1 MKSEGAAPSN
11 QVPATATDAASRVL
25 RPVTSVDVARAA
37 GVSQATV
44 SRVFAPGSRIA
55 GPMREKV
62 LAAAVA
68 LGYRPNAIARSL
80 ASQRSGM
87 IGIVMGNLRN
97 PFYPQVLELFGDML
111 RRTGRQVLLFTVRD
125 GENVDDLLP
134 ELLQYQV
141 DGVVIASANLSS
153 GMARS
158 CAALG
163 TPVVLF
169 NRTSKDAEVASV
181 CCENRVG
188 GRLAAEVLAQAGHRR
203 LTFLAGTADTS
214 TNAERLVG
222 FTERCGELG
231 LPPPLVEPGAYTHEA
246 GFDAMARAIRGGRP
260 PDGVFCANDIIALGA
275 LDAARQGG
283 LVPGQAISVLG
294 FDDIAPATWPNYRLT
309 TIRQDTH
316 AMVRHAVQA
325 LTERAGVSAGPQVAI
340 RVAPEIVWRD
350 TVRRP

>member
-1 MKSEGAAPSN
+1 MKRDATLTQS
-11 QVPATATDAASRVL
+11 PAGTDAAGRVV
-25 RPVTSVDVARAA
+25 RSVTSVDVARAA

-55 GPMREKV
+55 GPMRDKV

-87 IGIVMGNLRN
+87 IGIVIGNMRN
-97 PFYPQVLELFGDML
+97 PFYPQVLEVFSDVL

-125 GENVDDLLP
+125 GETVDDLLP

-141 DGVVIASANLSS
+141 DGVVIASATLSS
-153 GMARS
+153 AMARN

-169 NRTSKDAEVASV
+169 NRVSQDAEVSSV
-181 CCENRVG
+181 CCENRIG
-188 GRLAAEVLAQAGHRR
+188 GRLAADVLAQAGHRR
-203 LTFLAGTADTS
+203 LAFLAGTADTS
-214 TNAERLVG
+214 TNTERLLG

-231 LPPPLVEPGAYTHEA
+231 LPPPAIEPGAYTHEA
-246 GFDAMARAIRGGRP
+246 GFAAMARVIAAAGGP
-260 PDGVFCANDIIALGA
+260 PEGVFCANDIIALGA
-275 LDAARQGG
+275 LDAARQAG
-283 LVPGQAISVLG
+283 LVPGQTISVLG

-309 TIRQDTH
+309 TIRQDTG
-316 AMVRHAVQA
+316 AMVRHAVRV
-325 LTERAGVSAGPQVAI
+325 LTERAGADAGPQVTI

-350 TVRRP
+350 TVCRP

>member
-1 MKSEGAAPSN
+1 MKDQGGAPCNPNPSKESVG
-11 QVPATATDAASRVL
+11 QIVRPA
-25 RPVTSVDVARAA
+25 TSVDVARAA

-44 SRVFAPGSRIA
+44 SRVLAPGSRIA
-55 GPMREKV
+55 GPMRERV

-87 IGIVMGNLRN
+87 IGIVMGDMRN
-97 PFYPQVLELFGDML
+97 PFYPQVLELFSDRL
-111 RRTGRQVLLFTVRD
+111 RRTGRQVLLFTVRE
-125 GENVDDLLP
+125 GETVDDLLP

-169 NRTSKDAEVASV
+169 NRVSKDAEVSSV
-181 CCENRVG
+181 CCENQVG
-188 GRLAAEVLAQAGHRR
+188 GRLAADVLAQAGHRR

-214 TNAERLVG
+214 TNTERLAG

-231 LPPPLVEPGAYTHEA
+231 LPAARRGARRLYARGGVCRHGPGD
-246 GFDAMARAIRGGRP
+246 GVRSSPRRGILRQRHHRTRRDRCGAAGRP
-260 PDGVFCANDIIALGA
+260 PPGPDGLGA
-275 LDAARQGG
+275 RFRRHRTRGHG
-283 LVPGQAISVLG
+283 
-294 FDDIAPATWPNYRLT
+294 RT
-309 TIRQDTH
+309 T
-316 AMVRHAVQA
+316 A
-325 LTERAGVSAGPQVAI
+325 
-340 RVAPEIVWRD
+340 
-350 TVRRP
+350 

>member
-11 QVPATATDAASRVL
+11 QIPATTTDAASRVL
-25 RPVTSVDVARAA
+25 RPATSVDVARAA
-37 GVSQATV
+37 GVSQATM
-44 SRVFAPGSRIA
+44 SRVFAPGSRVA

-97 PFYPQVLELFGDML
+97 PFYPQVLELFSDVL

-134 ELLQYQV
+134 ELLQYRV

-222 FTERCGELG
+222 FAERCGELG

-246 GFDAMARAIRGGRP
+246 GFAAMARAIRGGRP
-260 PDGVFCANDIIALGA
+260 PDGVFCANDIIAL
-275 LDAARQGG
+275 DAARQGG
-283 LVPGQAISVLG
+283 LVPGQTISVLG

-316 AMVRHAVQA
+316 AMVRHAVQV
-325 LTERAGVSAGPQVAI
+325 LTERAGVSAEPQAAI

>member
-1 MKSEGAAPSN
+1 MTSDR
-11 QVPATATDAASRVL
+11 PATTGGSTSRVV

-44 SRVFAPGSRIA
+44 SRGFAPGSRIA

-68 LGYRPNAIARSL
+68 LGYRPNAIARGL

-87 IGIVMGNLRN
+87 IGIVMGNMRN
-97 PFYPQVLELFGDML
+97 PFYPQVLELFSDTL

-125 GENVDDLLP
+125 GETVDDLLP

-153 GMARS
+153 GMART

-169 NRTSKDAEVASV
+169 NRVSKDAAVSSV

-188 GRLAAEVLAQAGHRR
+188 GRLAADVLAQAGHRR
-203 LTFLAGTADTS
+203 LAFLAGTADTS
-214 TNAERLVG
+214 TNIERLTG

-231 LPPPLVEPGAYTHEA
+231 LPAPLVEPGAYTHEA
-246 GFDAMARAIRGGRP
+246 GFAAMVRAIAAGSP

-275 LDAARQGG
+275 VDAARQGG
-283 LVPGQAISVLG
+283 LVPGHTISILG

-309 TIRQDTH
+309 TIRQDTDG
-316 AMVRHAVQA
+316 MVRHAVQI
-325 LTERAGVSAGPQVAI
+325 LTERAGVGAGPQVTI
-340 RVAPEIVWRD
+340 RVAPELVWRD

>member
-1 MKSEGAAPSN
+1 MKDQGGAPCNPNPSKELVG
-11 QVPATATDAASRVL
+11 QIVRPA
-25 RPVTSVDVARAA
+25 TSVDVARAA

-44 SRVFAPGSRIA
+44 SRVLAPGSRIA
-55 GPMREKV
+55 GPMRERV

-87 IGIVMGNLRN
+87 IGIVMGDMRN
-97 PFYPQVLELFGDML
+97 PFYPQVLELFSDGL
-111 RRTGRQVLLFTVRD
+111 RRTGRQVLLFTVRE
-125 GENVDDLLP
+125 GETVDDLLP

-169 NRTSKDAEVASV
+169 NRVSKDAAVSSV
-181 CCENRVG
+181 CCENQAG
-188 GRLAAEVLAQAGHRR
+188 GRLAADVLAQAGHRR

-214 TNAERLVG
+214 TNTERLAG

-231 LPPPLVEPGAYTHEA
+231 LPAPVVEQGAYTHEA
-246 GFDAMARAIRGGRP
+246 GFAAMARAMASSDP

-275 LDAARQGG
+275 IDAARQGG
-283 LVPGQAISVLG
+283 LLPGRTMSVLG
-294 FDDIAPATWPNYRLT
+294 FDDIAPAAWPNYRLT
-309 TIRQDTH
+309 TIRQDIH
-316 AMVRHAVQA
+316 AMVRRAVQV
-325 LTERAGVSAGPQVAI
+325 LTERAGAGAGPQVTI

>member
-1 MKSEGAAPSN
+1 MKSDGAAPS
-11 QVPATATDAASRVL
+11 SRIG
-25 RPVTSVDVARAA
+25 RAVTSVDVARAA

-44 SRVFAPGSRIA
+44 SRVFAPASRIA

-68 LGYRPNAIARSL
+68 LGYTPNAIARGL

-87 IGIVMGNLRN
+87 IGIVMGNMRN
-97 PFYPQVLELFGDML
+97 PFYPQVLALFSDRL

-169 NRTSKDAEVASV
+169 NRVSQDAEVSSV

-188 GRLAAEVLAQAGHRR
+188 GRLAADVLAQAGHRR
-203 LTFLAGTADTS
+203 LVFLAGTADTS
-214 TNAERLVG
+214 TNTERLAG
-222 FTERCGELG
+222 FAERCGELR
-231 LPPPLVEPGAYTHEA
+231 LPAPHVEPGAYTHES
-246 GFDAMARAIRGGRP
+246 GFAAMARLLQAGPP
-260 PDGVFCANDIIALGA
+260 PDAVFCANDIIALGA
-275 LDAARQGG
+275 IDAVRQAG
-283 LVPGQAISVLG
+283 LVPGQTMSVLG

-309 TIRQDTH
+309 TIRQDTGT
-316 AMVRHAVQA
+316 MVRKAVDI
-325 LTERAGVSAGPQVAI
+325 LTERAGTGAGPQITI
-340 RVAPEIVWRD
+340 RIRPEIVWRD
-350 TVRRP
+350 SVRRP

>member
-1 MKSEGAAPSN
+1 
-11 QVPATATDAASRVL
+11 
-25 RPVTSVDVARAA
+25 
-37 GVSQATV
+37 
-44 SRVFAPGSRIA
+44 
-55 GPMREKV
+55 MREKV
-62 LAAAVA
+62 LAAVVA

-87 IGIVMGNLRN
+87 IGIVMGNMRN
-97 PFYPQVLELFGDML
+97 PFYPQVLELFSDML
-111 RRTGRQVLLFTVRD
+111 RRTGRQVLLFTARD
-125 GENVDDLLP
+125 GESVDDLLP

-141 DGVVIASANLSS
+141 DGVVIASANLST
-153 GMARS
+153 GMTRS
-158 CAALG
+158 CGALG

-214 TNAERLVG
+214 TNTERLAG
-222 FTERCGELG
+222 FAERCGELG

-246 GFDAMARAIRGGRP
+246 GFAAMARAIKAGRP

-294 FDDIAPATWPNYRLT
+294 FDDIAHAAWPNYRLT
-309 TIRQDTH
+309 TIRQNTH
-316 AMVRHAVQA
+316 AMVRHAVQV
-325 LTERAGVSAGPQVAI
+325 LTERAGIGAGPQATV
-340 RVAPEIVWRD
+340 RVAPELVWRD

>member
-1 MKSEGAAPSN
+1 MKGEGAAP
-11 QVPATATDAASRVL
+11 PPMAMDAASRIV

-55 GPMREKV
+55 GSMREKV

-87 IGIVMGNLRN
+87 IGIVMGDMRN
-97 PFYPQVLELFGDML
+97 PFYPQVLELFSDRL

-125 GENVDDLLP
+125 GETVDDLLP

-163 TPVVLF
+163 TPVVVF
-169 NRTSKDAEVASV
+169 NRVNKDAEVAAV
-181 CCENRVG
+181 CC
-188 GRLAAEVLAQAGHRR
+188 
-203 LTFLAGTADTS
+203 
-214 TNAERLVG
+214 
-222 FTERCGELG
+222 
-231 LPPPLVEPGAYTHEA
+231 
-246 GFDAMARAIRGGRP
+246 
-260 PDGVFCANDIIALGA
+260 
-275 LDAARQGG
+275 
-283 LVPGQAISVLG
+283 
-294 FDDIAPATWPNYRLT
+294 
-309 TIRQDTH
+309 
-316 AMVRHAVQA
+316 
-325 LTERAGVSAGPQVAI
+325 
-340 RVAPEIVWRD
+340 
-350 TVRRP
+350 